1 MENENKP
8 RRIWRAVKDE
18 DHPYFI
24 MSRAVARDRELSWAA
39 RGVLA
44 YLLSQRDDW
53 EVRPSDLKQKCGG
66 DKPYTLLREL
76 RKAGYLQ
83 LVLERD
89 GNRTKRYGYL
99 LHETPLPP
107 ERRDVIKDRKVP
119 ANPDPEKPDL
129 EKPDSKEE
137 LEARMNVEERNK
149 GSQHTNATPG
159 KLYERLSPGVYCGP
173 YAPGHKFDHPTVLTD
188 GATLPAGATI
198 MPPVGGMFAAKSP
211 KPAKAKKDKPDPAV
225 TLAITERIEAY
236 IKGLPAAPATN
247 QYNHTTNRQ
256 AALDIFKAGFTPAQ
270 VTACT
275 RDKSAEDFWRGKC
288 IPLKT
293 VANDIAAWQHAKSN
307 GAGALPDWWP
317 TDHYKRPIT
326 YDPPLTDTERAM
338 LDQYHAT
345 VLYDQYHCREK
356 WPQLIAA
363 HLKME
368 AVK

>member
-198 MPPVGGMFAAKSP
+198 MPPAGGMFAAKEP
-211 KPAKAKKDKPDPAV
+211 KSKKSKVKVKAKDDPSTV
-225 TLAITERIEAY
+225 LAITERIEAY

-247 QYNHTTNRQ
+247 QYNHTTNRA
-256 AALDIFKAGFTPAQ
+256 AALDLFKAGFTPAQ

-293 VANDIAAWQHAKSN
+293 VANDIAAWQHAKTN
-307 GAGALPDWWP
+307 GNGSHDDDEFVEVKLPDGG
-317 TDHYKRPIT
+317 YKRLPKKLEGT
-326 YDPPLTDTERAM
+326 VYDPRVSPTQR
-338 LDQYHAT
+338 
-345 VLYDQYHCREK
+345 
-356 WPQLIAA
+356 
-363 HLKME
+363 
-368 AVK
+368 